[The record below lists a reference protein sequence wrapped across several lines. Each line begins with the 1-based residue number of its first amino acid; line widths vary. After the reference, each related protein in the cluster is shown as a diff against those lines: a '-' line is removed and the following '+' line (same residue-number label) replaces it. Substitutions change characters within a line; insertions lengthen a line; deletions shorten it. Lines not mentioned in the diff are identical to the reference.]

1 MLDVGG
7 SWIRVALA
15 SRNGKLLWQD
25 RVRTQAQESG
35 GAAVP
40 ARIEAQIERGRSEA
54 ADRRIAGIGL
64 ALAGPI
70 DPKSGI
76 MYSPP
81 NIPSL
86 DGVSFKELLKDKVE
100 SPVFVANDATLAA
113 LGEYRYGAGVG
124 AHTLVYLTIS
134 TGIGSGVVIEG
145 RPMMGANGMAGEL
158 GHMSVATG
166 GPPCQCGNV
175 GCLERLASG
184 TAIAD
189 TAREMLTKG
198 GPSVIRDLVS
208 GDIARVSS
216 ATVFEAAERGDA
228 PAREILEG
236 VAQSLGAGLVNVLHI
251 FNPDV
256 IILGG
261 GVSLNHWEYFRH
273 DVEEYIRAHA
283 MSHVLKLGYKL
294 ALSSLG
300 DDIGLLGAAAF
311 VWQEVDEDALV

>member
-1 MLDVGG
+1 
-7 SWIRVALA
+7 
-15 SRNGKLLWQD
+15 
-25 RVRTQAQESG
+25 
-35 GAAVP
+35 
-40 ARIEAQIERGRSEA
+40 
-54 ADRRIAGIGL
+54 
-64 ALAGPI
+64 
-70 DPKSGI
+70 
-76 MYSPP
+76 
-81 NIPSL
+81 
-86 DGVSFKELLKDKVE
+86 
-100 SPVFVANDATLAA
+100 
-113 LGEYRYGAGVG
+113 
-124 AHTLVYLTIS
+124 
-134 TGIGSGVVIEG
+134 
-145 RPMMGANGMAGEL
+145 MMGANGMAGEL

-283 MSHVLKLGYKL
+283 MSHVLKMGYKL

-311 VWQEVDEDALV
+311 VWQEVDGAG